1 MFEVNTIL
9 LCRVQHVNIYTVSI
23 LSCLI
28 WSPECVAFSRR
39 GLTTKKL
46 HKWTEKIR
54 HALPHA
60 TRWTSA
66 QVGWLEAVLGICW
79 AWGELEAQNC
89 GVKFFALL
97 QSALIPGVPQF
108 SQKNFTTAEESWD
121 KGAESC
127 ESLKSKAA
135 GWCWWRCALLR
146 SSLAS
151 AARREVGGIT
161 LNECDRVTQDSV
173 CLGDE
178 VSEQSFRFLSAVSVA
193 EMQTKLF
200 KELQQC
206 CTAGSPGGS
215 RLLVRPAPVSAYWPR
230 GWRDNKHRCMSA
242 TQNPLEMSLWMLRF
256 LEDVSHL
263 PIDLLMEVTM
273 ATLLLRKGLF
283 PCNPRWIK
291 VVIIAS
297 WQQ

>member
-1 MFEVNTIL
+1 
-9 LCRVQHVNIYTVSI
+9 
-23 LSCLI
+23 
-28 WSPECVAFSRR
+28 
-39 GLTTKKL
+39 
-46 HKWTEKIR
+46 
-54 HALPHA
+54 
-60 TRWTSA
+60 
-66 QVGWLEAVLGICW
+66 VGWFEAVLGICW
-79 AWGELEAQNC
+79 AWGELEAQDW

-108 SQKNFTTAEESWD
+108 SQKTFTTAEEGWD

-127 ESLKSKAA
+127 ESLKSEAP

-146 SSLAS
+146 WSLAG
-151 AARREVGGIT
+151 AACREVGGIT

-173 CLGDE
+173 RLGDE

-193 EMQTKLF
+193 EMQTELF
-200 KELQQC
+200 KELQQR

-215 RLLVRPAPVSAYWPR
+215 RLLVRPAPVSAYWPQLER
-230 GWRDNKHRCMSA
+230 QQHRCTSA
-242 TQNPLEMSLWMLRF
+242 TQNPLEKSLWTLRF

-283 PCNPRWIK
+283 PHNSHWIK
-291 VVIIAS
+291 VVIIAP
-297 WQQ
+297 